1 MTEHYPKLI
10 FIDLETTGPNPSY
23 DRITEIGIVEVSA
36 SGVQHWS
43 TLVNPQAP
51 IPPFVRHLTGIDE
64 VMVRDAPLFDAIAEE
79 LLQRLEG
86 GLFVAHNARFDYG
99 FLRNAFKRLGTNL
112 HCDVLCTVKLSRKLF
127 PHEPKHSLD
136 ALIERHGLTAETRH
150 RALSDADLL
159 WQYWRTLESMVEA
172 DSLQAAIRH
181 LLQRPSLPAH
191 LDPDLLDDL
200 PDSPGVFIFRGEN
213 DVVLHVGRA
222 AQLRQRVLSYFQ
234 SERPSPKVQ
243 WLAREVRR
251 IDWHETVGDLGAEL
265 LEVRLS
271 SQLTPAQ
278 EPRHKLCAWQ
288 LQTLEDRSPRLVLR
302 DADEHDFG
310 RGNRLYGLFNTRQKA
325 EKALQALAE
334 KHGLDLESLVLAPA
348 QGCACIASNTPVI
361 DTERVEQALSSLKML
376 GWPYPGPIVL
386 IETSRDGRQDIHLLD
401 NWCHLGTVPDER
413 DVWLVLQ
420 EAPPSPAFDPDIYR
434 IVSRAL
440 ASGKTE
446 LRCLDRLAPAVM
458 HTRAR
463 RENDTGRKS
472 GPYRTN
478 DATKDFG
485 KS

>member
-1 MTEHYPKLI
+1 MTEQYPKLI

-64 VMVRDAPLFDAIAEE
+64 DMVRDAPLFDAIAEE
-79 LLQRLEG
+79 LLLRLEG

-99 FLRNAFKRLGTNL
+99 FLRNAFKRLGANL
-112 HCDVLCTVKLSRKLF
+112 RCDVLCTVKLSRKLF

-136 ALIERHGLTAETRH
+136 ALIERHGLTAVTRH
-150 RALSDADLL
+150 RALADADLL
-159 WQYWRTLESMVEA
+159 WQYWRTLESTVAA
-172 DSLQAAIRH
+172 DALQAAIRH

-234 SERPSPKVQ
+234 SERPSPKAQ
-243 WLAREVRR
+243 WLAAELHRV
-251 IDWHETVGDLGAEL
+251 DWYETVGDVGAEL
-265 LEVRLS
+265 LEARLS
-271 SQLTPAQ
+271 AQLKPSP

-288 LQTLEDRSPRLVLR
+288 LQTGEDGSPRLALCYT
-302 DADEHDFG
+302 DEQNFG
-310 RGNRLYGLFNTRQKA
+310 RGDRLYGLFNTRQKA
-325 EKALQALAE
+325 EKALLALAE
-334 KHGLDLESLVLAPA
+334 KNGLNLERLAQVPAQVGTCIDSNAPA
-348 QGCACIASNTPVI
+348 V
-361 DTERVEQALSSLKML
+361 DTERLEQALSSLKML

-386 IETSRDGRQDIHLLD
+386 IETSRDGRQDIHLVD
-401 NWCHLGTVPDER
+401 NWCHLGTVQDEH
-413 DVWLVLQ
+413 DVWQVLR

-446 LRCLDRLAPAVM
+446 RRCLEGLAPATL
-458 HTRAR
+458 HARAR